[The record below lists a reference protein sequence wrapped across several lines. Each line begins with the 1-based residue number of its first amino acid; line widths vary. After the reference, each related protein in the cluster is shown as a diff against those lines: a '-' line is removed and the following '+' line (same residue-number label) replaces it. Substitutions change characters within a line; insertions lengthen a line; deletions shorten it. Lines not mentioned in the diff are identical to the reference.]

1 MEAAALLHDVDKLDA
16 VKPDVNGLA
25 HGDGSAEWLT
35 RQGYPELGPAIAGH
49 PVTRLADAAWF
60 THWIASASPEALIV
74 SYADKRAGQ
83 RFESLAER
91 LASWQRRYPP
101 AERAERARGTWDA
114 QTLENVRLRAAEI
127 ERRTCELAS
136 VTPSDVR
143 RLEWTGRAIAAVRGA
158 SAAARSSSAA
168 ATRRHAADTG
178 TR

>member
-1 MEAAALLHDVDKLDA
+1 VEAAALLHDVDKLDA
-16 VKPDVNGLA
+16 VKPEVNGLV
-25 HGDGSAEWLT
+25 HGEGSAEWLA
-35 RQGYPELGPAIAGH
+35 RHGYPELGPAIIGH

-60 THWIASASPEALIV
+60 TRWIASASPEALIV

-83 RFESLAER
+83 RLESMAER
-91 LASWQRRYPP
+91 FASWQRRYPP

-114 QTLENVRLRAAEI
+114 QTMEDVHLRAAKI

-136 VTPSDVR
+136 VAPGDVR

-158 SAAARSSSAA
+158 SAV
-168 ATRRHAADTG
+168 ATQRPAVDAG